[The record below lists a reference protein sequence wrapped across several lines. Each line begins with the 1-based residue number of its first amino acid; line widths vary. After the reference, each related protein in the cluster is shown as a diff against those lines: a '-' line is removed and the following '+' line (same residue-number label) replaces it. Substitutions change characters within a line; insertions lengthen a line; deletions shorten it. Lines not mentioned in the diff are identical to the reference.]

1 MNGDYNEL
9 LTELRVSFIGPD
21 CKEQEKTIPIR
32 KLLEEE

>member
-1 MNGDYNEL
+1 MVTKKNFYR
-9 LTELRVSFIGPD
+9 TQFVGPD